1 MPGSGI
7 GAACCSGVLGAAG
20 AGAGACCCCGWG
32 CVPMYEKGA
41 LVAGALAAGAVATGV
56 GAEAGAGAGEGL
68 EAGTGAG
75 VGLAETLVVVVVLPD
90 LKTRLVPSTLCGRKR
105 RLILAL
111 RSMSRESGHALSY
124 MWSSAAM
131 RTPCSPPT

>member
-1 MPGSGI
+1 
-7 GAACCSGVLGAAG
+7 
-20 AGAGACCCCGWG
+20 
-32 CVPMYEKGA
+32 MYEKGA
-41 LVAGALAAGAVATGV
+41 LVAGALAAGAVVA
-56 GAEAGAGAGEGL
+56 GAGAGAGAGEGV
-68 EAGTGAG
+68 EAGAG